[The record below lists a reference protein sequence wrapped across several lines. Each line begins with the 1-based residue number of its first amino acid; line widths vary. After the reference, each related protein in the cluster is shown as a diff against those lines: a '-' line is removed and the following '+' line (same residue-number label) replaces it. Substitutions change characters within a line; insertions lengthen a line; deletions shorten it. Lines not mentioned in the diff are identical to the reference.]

1 MAREIKYGMVGGSI
15 YAFIGEVHRKALA
28 FDTRAELVAGCFSNV
43 ESENIDTAKAYGV
56 SAERTYKDYKEM
68 AAAEAKRADK
78 LDFVSIC
85 TPNFLHYEVAK
96 EFLLAGINVV
106 CEKPLCFAVEEAE
119 ELERLA
125 KEKDLIFAVTYAYTG
140 YVMPKVMKEM
150 IAEGKIGTIAAIVA
164 EYAQDWLIDELSPEK
179 QGQTKNLSVWRT
191 DPKFS
196 GISNC
201 VGDIGTHAENM
212 IHYLTGL
219 KMKRL
224 MATTDNYGHALDL
237 NANIIA
243 EYEGGVRGQIWCS
256 QIATGRMNGLVVRI
270 YGSEGSLEWE
280 QHFPDYV
287 KFTPRGKATEILS
300 KRNSYI
306 TERAHAAARIP
317 SGHPEGYYVAFA
329 NTYRN
334 ILNAIAKKKAGEQ
347 LTADDLDFPKVS
359 DGVNGVKFVHAV
371 IESSKKDGA
380 WVSID

>member
-1 MAREIKYGMVGGSI
+1 MAKEIKYGMVGGSI

-43 ESENIDTAKAYGV
+43 ESENKDTADAYGV
-56 SAERTYKDYKEM
+56 TAERTYKDYKEM

-78 LDFVSIC
+78 IDFVSIC

-96 EFLLAGINVV
+96 EFLNAGINVV

-119 ELERLA
+119 ELEKLA
-125 KEKDLIFAVTYAYTG
+125 AEKNLIFAVTYAYTG

-150 IAEGKIGTIAAIVA
+150 IADGKIGKIAAVIA
-164 EYAQDWLIDELSPEK
+164 EYAQDWLLDELSPEK
-179 QGQTKNLSVWRT
+179 QGQKKNLSVWRT

-196 GISNC
+196 GVSNC

-212 IHYLTGL
+212 VHYLTGL
-219 KMKRL
+219 KIKRL
-224 MATTDNYGHALDL
+224 MAVTDNYGHALDL
-237 NANIIA
+237 NANIIV
-243 EYEGGVRGQIWCS
+243 EYDNGVKGQYWCS
-256 QIATGRMNGLVVRI
+256 QIAAGRMNGLVVRI

-287 KFTPRGKATEILS
+287 KYTPRGQATQILS
-300 KRNSYI
+300 KRNGYI
-306 TERAHAAARIP
+306 HEAAGATARIP

-334 ILNAIAKKKAGEQ
+334 ILTAIAKKKAGEP
-347 LTADDLDFPKVS
+347 LTDADLDFPKVS
-359 DGVNGVKFVHAV
+359 DGVSGVKFVHAV
-371 IESSKKDGA
+371 IDSANADGA
-380 WVSID
+380 WVNIV